1 MDDGQLTE
9 ARGPRTSTQKIA
21 EALGEASSA
30 PVTDQRTARLQQA
43 MGVLMPMIGRLGVI
57 PDDPAELDDLLL
69 KGARLALAM
78 RSDDAELP
86 GTIAELLDPE
96 PPIDAEA
103 EEVPA
108 P

>member
-1 MDDGQLTE
+1 MDDRVTQE
-9 ARGPRTSTQKIA
+9 PRTSKDKIG
-21 EALGEASSA
+21 EALAVATELA
-30 PVTDQRTARLQQA
+30 PTDQRTARLQQA
-43 MGVLMPMIGRLGVI
+43 MSVMMPMVQRLGVV
-57 PDDPAELDDLLL
+57 PEDPAELDELLL

-86 GTIAELLDPE
+86 ETIAELLGPE
-96 PPIDAEA
+96 PAINAEA